1 MTDAAHGRRRT
12 SQATVAAIGVVGGL
26 AVLAGGCSS
35 GQSSAASSQP
45 QASPAA
51 ASSPVTTGI
60 SGAELRGLARQYLKI
75 ATPANH
81 LLDVEND
88 GYGDNEHDNLAAA
101 RKDLLGEIA
110 TEHTFDRQIL
120 AIRFPAAIEAVAR
133 KLVTSNNARV
143 ALTAQQAR
151 STSLA
156 QLRSFDKRH
165 AAANAGLEDEV
176 RQIRVLLRL
185 PPPSTS

>member
-60 SGAELRGLARQYLKI
+60 SGADLRALARQYLKI